1 MHLSTRLRLR
11 QKKRIWR
18 VYFTKTKRLSFCTK
32 NSIVFG
38 SSLDNKSMPPVRTLL
53 VQLYRSSTTYS
64 PSDSMQRAIS
74 SLLSSSKPKE
84 SFSNDREYNRSGI
97 IFCSSFEEGYV
108 RFFYLTLTIWAR
120 NPSWIRRQR
129 NPEKPCLFLPHSII
143 MWKPTGNLIKLNR
156 KSIFVMLTFSML
168 RNQRCTVGKQETP
181 RRQFA
186 RTYVCS
192 AATDGLNTQCSRYE
206 GSWSSFGLDQ
216 SSYCVMQ

>member
-18 VYFTKTKRLSFCTK
+18 VYFTKTKCLSFCTK

-97 IFCSSFEEGYV
+97 IFVLLLRKVMCGFLFDTHHLSAKSQLDKAAAEPRETLSLSPSFNYNV
-108 RFFYLTLTIWAR
+108 
-120 NPSWIRRQR
+120 
-129 NPEKPCLFLPHSII
+129 
-143 MWKPTGNLIKLNR
+143 
-156 KSIFVMLTFSML
+156 
-168 RNQRCTVGKQETP
+168 ETD
-181 RRQFA
+181 R
-186 RTYVCS
+186 
-192 AATDGLNTQCSRYE
+192 
-206 GSWSSFGLDQ
+206 
-216 SSYCVMQ
+216 